1 MGKCSFFWNALC
13 PLITIVRMGKFMLKN
28 ETIQTGIKGKIY
40 SEKFSDFLL
49 TGAEEDPRRRI
60 HDFMVLGPFVLETGG
75 ALETEYLYER
85 EKVLECDY
93 LASDGGEANMVPYFG
108 RKCKNNYFGPEH
120 LEWQKGI
127 NKWDC
132 LRFDTGDYNACDNAL
147 YATEQRNCV
156 YYAAVYIE
164 CEKAYDVIVSY
175 ETSGSLL
182 YLNGELID
190 NKPYGRVKGIIDY
203 GNQVAVTFQK
213 GKNLL
218 MFKIRTGYICDT
230 IDLSMSNC
238 AIFPLIAKSGNLGLA
253 YPMRTGTFMGSK
265 EEPRQVFPTFVG
277 AFGNTSCGRV
287 DLECEGY
294 QESIE
299 VDPMQSGACSYI
311 RLSVPTTAQAR
322 TVEAQITVEQKGSAG
337 AKGSYP
343 FKTIVYDGF
352 DGTEHIFSDFHF
364 DTTYHQEQ
372 RIYALGAIHIVKNM
386 MDELKRN
393 PGFKAII
400 SEVDYVHPYF
410 SIYPEDRAFLKEM
423 FRTGRAEA
431 DCFYNQ
437 PNEMTSS
444 PEGLVRNLVYGQLYH
459 RDVLGAITP
468 VYGPG
473 DVFGHPNQLS
483 QLCKKGGCIGIY
495 WGKSILGLD
504 CIFRHVSPDG
514 TELIHARGGTPRAAA
529 LRLGLKHCHDSSFVE
544 QNVTAYPRDGK
555 SEWMKATLSNA
566 SFSVMSDFHK
576 GVIADDTGHEEKT
589 GRPLLERT
597 SRDISLYHAGVSLT
611 RMDLKQANRL
621 GENLLITAEKF
632 AAIACLYGA
641 KYPEKALDKA
651 WRQLL
656 CGQHHDS
663 ITGTNNEISF
673 VDLMVEYREA
683 AELAADVINRSTAFI
698 ASGVKLGRGETPVF
712 VFNPHTWDRC
722 EPCEVSL
729 PMEKE
734 AENYCLVDTKGKE
747 YPLQKTED
755 KKDSNG
761 LTKATFVANAPA
773 LGYAVY
779 YLKYNEQSAVLPQK
793 VNNNVI
799 ENEYYRIQVDPA
811 LGGGITSIF
820 DKKAKREVLKK
831 GEDGP
836 ANRVCIL
843 KEIHDRM
850 ETQHEFY
857 TTGQKLFSSE
867 FSASVEGVKG
877 DSFTSLV
884 VKVKMDTIATIKQ
897 EITLYNGVKRID
909 LKTVVEDYQ
918 ANDDLFTVTFPLD
931 MDGAHPIFD
940 DRFAPAVR
948 CESDKKLDF
957 QTHQYAM
964 FSRCQVYAANQWLD
978 YGPTVTMLLN
988 DKGSVNIG
996 MSEIIR
1002 SENDALKNAGDTLL
1016 KALTKKAIP
1025 VTCYPDKIRKAH
1037 STQLVHF
1044 NEDLMNTDTRFVLS
1058 IDGVENEYEDKLL
1071 RVCEP
1076 AQQKSF
1082 EDTLKSDGVA
1092 LLYVIDSDNLLN
1104 KPIDTFLMKAK
1115 NIDDLNT
1122 FIKGFTA
1129 AFKAGRFAK
1138 LKNIVAAS
1146 PLKTVDD
1153 YGTAVINTGNLAC
1166 SVERGGLLN
1175 LMLFHTAE
1183 FYGNIGKTT
1192 GHGELIPEQKT
1203 HVSTYALY
1211 PHEGSY
1217 REAGVYRKALEFND
1231 NLIGVAG
1238 ISAGEN
1244 QPLPEQKSFLKSS
1257 VDFIVTAF
1265 KAGGYPLA
1273 AMQGEYGDIFN
1284 RGITLRGFEPHG
1296 QEGRAKF
1303 DFGFEI
1309 AGAQSTNL
1317 LDEEGMV
1324 IDFAKDSLKAD
1335 VAGHSIESYLL
1346 TPVPPH
1352 EKIGAAELGANHE
1365 EVEPTYVRSWEHDLG
1380 TMPMGYLAVAAVIG
1394 KKVKYID
1401 DLRFEV
1407 EVSVVNNRLDMP
1419 AKGMLNLTLSKGWQA
1434 DSKNF
1439 NYDVEAGGYK
1449 IFPVVITKPSA
1460 DATGMIRLH
1469 YEDDGQRF
1477 EDVFEVGS
1485 FNPEVEIE
1493 LSDNCLVVTVLNNT
1507 AEALSGE
1514 LSIATPVETWS
1525 LGGHNPFAF
1534 ANISPRTQ
1542 RVVVQPDTR
1551 EDFIFAIENLP
1562 FDMFPA
1568 FYAVA
1573 KLMMNGR
1580 IYFAYARQKGERHN
1594 IWAHEFYN
1602 EIAQDGGS
1610 IKKLLEID
1618 KLKS

>member
-1 MGKCSFFWNALC
+1 
-13 PLITIVRMGKFMLKN
+13 MLKN

-1203 HVSTYALY
+1203 HVFTYALY

-1352 EKIGAAELGANHE
+1352 EKIGAAELGANRE

-1419 AKGMLNLTLSKGWQA
+1419 AKGMLNLTLPKGWQA

>member
-1 MGKCSFFWNALC
+1 
-13 PLITIVRMGKFMLKN
+13 MLKN
-28 ETIQTGIKGKIY
+28 ETIQSGVKGKIY
-40 SEKFSDFLL
+40 SENFADFLSPVS
-49 TGAEEDPRRRI
+49 TPEHARRLYN
-60 HDFMVLGPFVLETGG
+60 FMVLGPFVLKTGG

-85 EKVLECDY
+85 EKVLDCDY
-93 LASDGGEANMVPYFG
+93 LEPDGGEANIVPYLG
-108 RKCKNNYFGPEH
+108 LKCKNNYFGPEH
-120 LEWQKGI
+120 LEWQKGT

-132 LRFDTGDYNACDNAL
+132 LRFDAGDFSACDEAL

-164 CEKAYDVIVSY
+164 CEKAYDAIISY

-182 YLNGELID
+182 YLNGELVD
-190 NKPYGRVKGIIDY
+190 NKPYGRVKGLDNY

-238 AIFPLIAKSGNLGLA
+238 SIFPLIAKSGNLGLA
-253 YPMRTGTFMGSK
+253 YPMRTAAFVGSK
-265 EEPRQVFPTFVG
+265 QDPRQVFPTFVG
-277 AFGNTSCGRV
+277 AFGDSCTGKI

-294 QESIE
+294 RESFEIK
-299 VDPMQSGACSYI
+299 PLQSGECSYI
-311 RLSVPTTAQAR
+311 RLSLPSAEQER
-322 TVEAQITVEQKGSAG
+322 IVEAKLTVTQEGEAKS
-337 AKGSYP
+337 KGSYP

-352 DGTEHIFSDFHF
+352 DGNEHVFSDFHF

-386 MDELKRN
+386 IKELKEN

-410 SIYPEDRAFLKEM
+410 SIYPEDREFLKEM

-504 CIFRHVSPDG
+504 CLFRHISPDG
-514 TELIHARGGTPRAAA
+514 TELIHSRGGTGRADA
-529 LRLGLKHCHDSSFVE
+529 LRLGIRHCHDSSSLE
-544 QNVTAYPRDGK
+544 QKVVAYPRDGK
-555 SEWMKATLSNA
+555 SEWMKETLTNA
-566 SFSVMSDFHK
+566 SFSVMSDLHK

-632 AAIACLYGA
+632 ASIACLYGA
-641 KYPEKALDKA
+641 EYPEKALDKA

-663 ITGTNNEISF
+663 ITGTNNEVSF
-673 VDLMVEYREA
+673 VDLMIEYREA
-683 AELAADVINRSTAFI
+683 AELAADIIDRATAFI
-698 ASGVKLGRGETPVF
+698 ASGVKLSRDDYPVF
-712 VFNPHTWDRC
+712 VFNPHTWDRT

-729 PMEKE
+729 PMEKDT
-734 AENYCLVDTKGKE
+734 ENYSMVDADGKE
-747 YPLQKTED
+747 YPLQKYDNENPSD
-755 KKDSNG
+755 G
-761 LTKATFVANAPA
+761 FMKAVFVPRVPA
-773 LGYAVY
+773 MGYAVY
-779 YLKYNEQSAVLPQK
+779 YLKLKEKPVALPAVE
-793 VNNNVI
+793 VESHRI
-799 ENEYYRIQVDPA
+799 ENEFYSIQVDPA
-811 LGGGITSIF
+811 LGGGITSIY

-831 GEDGP
+831 GSDGP

-857 TTGQKLFSSE
+857 TSGQKLFSSE
-867 FSASVEGVKG
+867 FPANVEGVKG
-877 DSFTSLV
+877 DSFTRLI
-884 VKVKMDTIATIKQ
+884 VKVKMSTIATIKQ
-897 EITLYNGVKRID
+897 EITLYDGVKRID

-931 MDGAHPIFD
+931 IEGARPVFD

-948 CESDKKLDF
+948 CESDKKLEF
-957 QTHQYAM
+957 ETHQYAM

-978 YGPTVTMLLN
+978 YGPSVTLLLN

-1002 SENDALKNAGDTLL
+1002 SENDALKNASDSLL

-1025 VTCYPDKIRKAH
+1025 VTCYPDKTRKAH
-1037 STQLVHF
+1037 STQLIHF
-1044 NEDLMNTDTRFVLS
+1044 NEDLMNTDTRFVLNTVG
-1058 IDGVENEYEDKLL
+1058 IENEYQDKLL
-1071 RVCEP
+1071 SACEP
-1076 AQQKSF
+1076 AQLKSF
-1082 EDTLKSDGVA
+1082 EGKLAYDGLAV
-1092 LLYVIDSDNLLN
+1092 LYVVDSDNLLS
-1104 KPIDTFLMKAK
+1104 KPIDTFLIKAK
-1115 NIDDLNT
+1115 DSDTLNAFIDD
-1122 FIKGFTA
+1122 FTV
-1129 AFKAGRFAK
+1129 KIEAGRSVA
-1138 LKNIVAAS
+1138 LKDIVAVSSLTMA
-1146 PLKTVDD
+1146 DD

-1166 SVERGGLLN
+1166 SVERDGLLN
-1175 LMLFHTAE
+1175 MMLFHTAE

-1192 GHGELIPEQKT
+1192 GGGELIPEQKT
-1203 HVSTYALY
+1203 HVFTYALY

-1231 NLIGVAG
+1231 KLIGFTDVPTAR
-1238 ISAGEN
+1238 N
-1244 QPLPEQKSFLKSS
+1244 QVLPENKGFLKSNK
-1257 VDFIVTAF
+1257 DFIITAF
-1265 KAGGYPLA
+1265 KAAGYPLA
-1273 AMQGEYGDIFN
+1273 TMKGDHGDIFS
-1284 RGITLRGFEPHG
+1284 RGLTVRGFEPHG
-1296 QEGRAKF
+1296 QDGAAKF
-1303 DFGFEI
+1303 DFGFKLD
-1309 AGAQSTNL
+1309 AAQSTNL
-1317 LDEEGMV
+1317 LDEEDV
-1324 IDFAKDSLKAD
+1324 AIDFGKNSLETD
-1335 VAGHSIESYLL
+1335 VSAHSIESYLL
-1346 TPVPPH
+1346 GPVAPC
-1352 EKIGAAELGANHE
+1352 EQIGTAKLGVNRE
-1365 EVEPTYVRSWEHDLG
+1365 DVEPTYVRSWEHDLG

-1394 KKVKYID
+1394 KKVKHID
-1401 DLRFEV
+1401 DLNFEV
-1407 EVSVVNNRLDMP
+1407 EVSVANNRPDMP
-1419 AKGMLNLTLSKGWQA
+1419 ASGVLALTLPKGWQA
-1434 DSKNF
+1434 DSKELA
-1439 NYDVEAGGYK
+1439 YDVEAGGYK
-1449 IFPVVITKPSA
+1449 IFPLVITKPFA
-1460 DATGMIRLH
+1460 DAKGMIRLN
-1469 YEDDGQRF
+1469 YADDAQRF

-1485 FNPEVEIE
+1485 FNPEIEME
-1493 LSDNCLVVTVLNNT
+1493 LSGSRIVVSVANKTSET
-1507 AEALSGE
+1507 LSGE
-1514 LSIATPVETWS
+1514 LSLASPVETWS

-1534 ANISPRTQ
+1534 ANITPRTQ
-1542 RVVVQPDTR
+1542 RVVVEPDTQG
-1551 EDFIFAIENLP
+1551 EFVFAIENLP

-1573 KLMMNGR
+1573 KLMVNGR

-1594 IWAHEFYN
+1594 IWAHEFYS

>member
-1 MGKCSFFWNALC
+1 
-13 PLITIVRMGKFMLKN
+13 MLKN
-28 ETIQTGIKGKIY
+28 ETIQTNIKGKIY
-40 SEKFSDFLL
+40 SENFADFLL
-49 TGAEEDPRRRI
+49 TGAEEEPRRRI
-60 HDFMVLGPFVLETGG
+60 YDFMVLGPYVLETGG

-85 EKVLECDY
+85 EKVLDCDY
-93 LASDGGEANMVPYFG
+93 LATDGGEANMVPYFG
-108 RKCKNNYFGPEH
+108 RKCKNDYFGPEY

-132 LRFDTGDYNACDNAL
+132 LRFDSGDFSACDEAL

-164 CEKAYDVIVSY
+164 CEQAYDAIVSY

-253 YPMRTGTFMGSK
+253 YPMRTGTFVGSK
-265 EEPRQVFPTFVG
+265 EEPRQVFPTFIG
-277 AFGNTSCGRV
+277 AFGDASCGKV
-287 DLECEGY
+287 DLRCEGY

-299 VDPMQSGACSYI
+299 TEALQSGACSYI
-311 RLSVPTTAQAR
+311 RLSVPTAAQER
-322 TVEAQITVEQKGSAG
+322 TVEAQIAVTQEGEEKAE
-337 AKGSYP
+337 ASYP
-343 FKTIVYDGF
+343 FKTAVYDGF

-410 SIYPEDRAFLKEM
+410 SIYPQDREFLKKM

-504 CIFRHVSPDG
+504 CIFRHMSPDG
-514 TELIHARGGTPRAAA
+514 TELIHARGGTPRSAA
-529 LRLGLKHCHDSSFVE
+529 LRLGLKHCHDSSFAE

-555 SEWMKATLSNA
+555 SEWMKATLSHA
-566 SFSVMSDFHK
+566 SFSVMSDLHK
-576 GVIADDTGHEEKT
+576 GVIADDTGHEAKT

-632 AAIACLYGA
+632 AAIAALYGA
-641 KYPEKALDKA
+641 QYPEKALDKA

-673 VDLMVEYREA
+673 VDLMIEYREA
-683 AELAADVINRSTAFI
+683 AELAADMINRSIVFI
-698 ASGVKLGRGETPVF
+698 ASGVKLSSGDYPVF
-712 VFNPHTWDRC
+712 VFNPHTWDRA
-722 EPCEVSL
+722 EPCEVNL
-729 PMEKE
+729 PLEKD
-734 AENYCLVDTKGKE
+734 AEHYSMVDADGKE
-747 YPLQKTED
+747 YPLQTLEYEE
-755 KKDSNG
+755 SSSG
-761 LTKATFVANAPA
+761 LTKAVFVPEVPA
-773 LGYAVY
+773 MGYTVY
-779 YLKYNEQSAVLPQK
+779 YLNLKEKPGALPEK
-793 VNNNVI
+793 VDNYMI
-799 ENEYYRIQVDPA
+799 ENDYYRIQVDPA
-811 LGGGITSIF
+811 LGGGITSIY
-820 DKKAKREVLKK
+820 DKKAEREVLKK
-831 GEDGP
+831 GDDGP

-857 TTGQKLFSSE
+857 TNGQKLFSSE
-867 FSASVEGVKG
+867 FPASVKGVKG
-877 DSFTSLV
+877 DSFTRLI

-931 MDGAHPIFD
+931 MDGARPIFD

-978 YGPTVTMLLN
+978 YGPTVTLRLN
-988 DKGSVNIG
+988 DKGNVNIG

-1002 SENDALKNAGDTLL
+1002 SENDALKDTSDTLL
-1016 KALTKKAIP
+1016 KALTKKSIP

-1037 STQLVHF
+1037 ATQLVHF
-1044 NEDLMNTDTRFVLS
+1044 NEDLMNTDTRFVLN
-1058 IDGVENEYEDKLL
+1058 INGVKNEYEDKLL
-1071 RVCEP
+1071 KACGS
-1076 AQQKSF
+1076 AQRKSF
-1082 EDTLKSDGVA
+1082 EDSLASDGVA
-1092 LLYVIDSDNLLN
+1092 VLYVIDSDNLLD
-1104 KPIDTFLMKAK
+1104 KPIDTFLIKAK
-1115 NIDDLNT
+1115 NIDDLNI
-1122 FIKGFTA
+1122 FVKDFTA
-1129 AFKAGRFAK
+1129 AFASGRFAK
-1138 LKNIVAAS
+1138 LTNIVAAS
-1146 PLKTVDD
+1146 PLKTADD
-1153 YGTAVINTGNLAC
+1153 YGTAIINTGNLAC
-1166 SVERGGLLN
+1166 SVERDGLLN
-1175 LMLFHTAE
+1175 MMLFHTAE

-1203 HVSTYALY
+1203 HVFTYALY

-1257 VDFIVTAF
+1257 GDFIVTAF

-1273 AMQGEYGDIFN
+1273 AMQGKYGDIFS
-1284 RGITLRGFEPHG
+1284 RGITVRGFEPHG
-1296 QEGRAKF
+1296 QDSRANF
-1303 DFGFEI
+1303 DFGFEL

-1317 LDEEGMV
+1317 MDEEGLK
-1324 IDFAKDSLKAD
+1324 IDFAKESLETT
-1335 VAGHSIESYLL
+1335 VPGHSIESYLL
-1346 TPVPPH
+1346 TPIPPQ
-1352 EKIGAAELGANHE
+1352 EKIGAAEIGANRE
-1365 EVEPTYVRSWEHDLG
+1365 DVEPTYIRSWEHDLG

-1394 KKVKYID
+1394 KKVKYLN
-1401 DLRFEV
+1401 DLSFEV
-1407 EVSVVNNRLDMP
+1407 EVSVANNRPDMP
-1419 AKGMLNLTLSKGWQA
+1419 AKGVLDLTLPQGWQA

-1439 NYDVEAGGYK
+1439 SYDVESGGYK
-1449 IFPVVITKPSA
+1449 IFPVAITKPSA
-1460 DATGMIRLH
+1460 DAEGMIRLH

-1485 FNPEVEIE
+1485 FNPEMEME
-1493 LSDNCLVVTVLNNT
+1493 LSDNRLLVTVVNHT
-1507 AEALSGE
+1507 TEALSGE

-1534 ANISPRTQ
+1534 ANIAPRTQ
-1542 RVVVQPDTR
+1542 KVVVPPGTR
-1551 EDFIFAIENLP
+1551 EEFVFAIENLP

-1594 IWAHEFYN
+1594 IWAHEFYS